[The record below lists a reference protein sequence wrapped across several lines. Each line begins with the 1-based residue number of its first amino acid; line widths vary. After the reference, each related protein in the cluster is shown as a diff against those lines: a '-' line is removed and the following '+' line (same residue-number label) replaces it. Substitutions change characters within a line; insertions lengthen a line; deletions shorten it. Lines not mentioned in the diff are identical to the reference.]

1 MKNNEKQTVRWILLI
16 LSCIMSI
23 SIYIRYNIPN
33 YSHEVFGVTYMT
45 MNNPFYEVIDNQLEK
60 VIEANGDQLITLDP
74 SLDIDKQIEQIRS
87 FIAQRVSGIF
97 VNPVDSQAIVPVL
110 KDAKAAGI
118 PVIVL
123 DTEIDEPGL
132 ADCTIVSDNY
142 NAVVQCALDMME
154 RKQQADIILLRHS
167 KVLSAAQRIQGFLD
181 TIEGKPDYR
190 VIDEAECEGQLELA
204 MPVMMEMLAGN
215 DHVEVVMALND
226 PSALGA
232 MAALEQYGI
241 HDAMVYGIDGTP
253 DFKALIGE
261 NPMAS
266 GTVAQSPISI
276 GTTAAELMY
285 DRLAGKQIESRV
297 VVPVYLINPDN
308 MNSYSKT
315 GWQ

>member
-1 MKNNEKQTVRWILLI
+1 MKNKKKQIVKWILLI
-16 LSCIMSI
+16 LSCFLMVGV
-23 SIYIRYNIPN
+23 YIRYNIPN

-74 SLDIDKQIEQIRS
+74 SLDIDKQIEQIRG
-87 FIAQRVSGIF
+87 FIRQKVDGIF

-110 KDAKAAGI
+110 REAKAAGI
-118 PVIVL
+118 PVFVL

-142 NAVVQCALDMME
+142 NAGVQCALDMME

-181 TIEGKPDYR
+181 TIEGNPEYR
-190 VIDEAECEGQLELA
+190 IIDEAECEGQLELA
-204 MPVMMEMLAGN
+204 MPVMMEMLERN
-215 DHVEVVMALND
+215 DHVDVVMALND

-232 MAALEQYGI
+232 MAALEQYGMN
-241 HDAMVYGIDGTP
+241 DAMVYGIDGTP

-261 NPMAS
+261 NPKAT
-266 GTVAQSPISI
+266 GTVAQSPMSI
-276 GTTAAELMY
+276 GATAAELMY

-297 VVPVYLINPDN
+297 IVPVYLINPGN

>member
-1 MKNNEKQTVRWILLI
+1 MIAFTLMIGV
-16 LSCIMSI
+16 
-23 SIYIRYNIPN
+23 YIRYNIPN
-33 YSHEVFGVTYMT
+33 YSHQVFGVTYMT

-74 SLDIDKQIEQIRS
+74 SLDIEKQIEQIRS
-87 FIAQRVSGIF
+87 FIRQKVSGIF

-110 KDAKAAGI
+110 REAKAAGI
-118 PVIVL
+118 PVFVL
-123 DTEIDEPGL
+123 DTEIDEPGIV
-132 ADCTIVSDNY
+132 DCTIVSDNY
-142 NAVVQCALDMME
+142 NAGVQCALDMME

-181 TIEGKPDYR
+181 TIAGETAYR

-204 MPVMMEMLAGN
+204 MPVMLEMLERN
-215 DHVEVVMALND
+215 DHVDVVMALND

-232 MAALEQYGI
+232 MAALEQYGMD
-241 HDAMVYGIDGTP
+241 DALVYGVDGTP
-253 DFKALIGE
+253 DFKALVGE
-261 NPMAS
+261 NPITA

-285 DRLAGKQIESRV
+285 DRLSGEPIASRV
-297 VVPVYLINPDN
+297 VIPVYMIHPDN
-308 MNSYSKT
+308 IDSYSKT